1 MMELGLL
8 FSAVEKQNNP
18 PPKKNPKQFTESSFE
33 FFNWDHSPWHIS
45 QFWGSVFVTGK

>member
-18 PPKKNPKQFTESSFE
+18 PPKKPKTIH
-33 FFNWDHSPWHIS
+33 W
-45 QFWGSVFVTGK
+45 VFIWIL

>member
-18 PPKKNPKQFTESSFE
+18 PQKKTQNNSLSLHLNSLTETTHLGILASFG
-33 FFNWDHSPWHIS
+33 D
-45 QFWGSVFVTGK
+45 QCL